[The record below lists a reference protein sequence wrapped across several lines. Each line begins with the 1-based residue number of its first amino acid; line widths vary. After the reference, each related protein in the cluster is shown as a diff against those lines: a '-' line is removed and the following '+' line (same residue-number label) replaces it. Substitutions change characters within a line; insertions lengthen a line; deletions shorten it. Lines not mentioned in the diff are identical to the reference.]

1 MIRNYLLWR
10 YLIVVMV
17 SLCAYSLN
25 DPAFAQDQNN
35 ELNPPTRGQDNNSEI
50 WRAVRQGIQGTVSIP
65 DKKAGVLV
73 QSEGEEW
80 RAIRN
85 GPISKYGVW
94 LTLGTIALLALF
106 FFARGRIRIEKGKS
120 GQSILRFGLLERI
133 VHWTVAGSFIIL
145 AITGLNLLYGR
156 YLFKSWLGADTF
168 STMTMLG
175 KYAHNYIGL
184 LFILGLG
191 LMFVLWCRQNIPN
204 QTDLFWLRQGGG
216 IFKPGVHPPA
226 KKFNAGQKIVFAA
239 VIFGGGLLSYSG
251 ITLMFPF
258 VSGLTVQDMQQT
270 QLLHAIGAL
279 GLTAIIIAHVYIGTI
294 GMEGAIDAMWSGHV
308 DENWASE
315 HHSLW
320 FDELREE
327 AEPSISDRQ
336 SNIETAS
343 AK

>member
-1 MIRNYLLWR
+1 MTKAYILEHQCQLSTQQQKKLFEFVLNIRVFNMIRNYLLWR

-35 ELNPPTRGQDNNSEI
+35 ELNPPTRGQDNNSEM

-145 AITGLNLLYGR
+145 AIT
-156 YLFKSWLGADTF
+156 D
-168 STMTMLG
+168 
-175 KYAHNYIGL
+175 
-184 LFILGLG
+184 
-191 LMFVLWCRQNIPN
+191 VCP
-204 QTDLFWLRQGGG
+204 
-216 IFKPGVHPPA
+216 V
-226 KKFNAGQKIVFAA
+226 
-239 VIFGGGLLSYSG
+239 
-251 ITLMFPF
+251 
-258 VSGLTVQDMQQT
+258 VSSKHT
-270 QLLHAIGAL
+270 
-279 GLTAIIIAHVYIGTI
+279 
-294 GMEGAIDAMWSGHV
+294 
-308 DENWASE
+308 
-315 HHSLW
+315 
-320 FDELREE
+320 
-327 AEPSISDRQ
+327 
-336 SNIETAS
+336 
-343 AK
+343 